1 MQKES
6 LDLHMM
12 WHLDA
17 LLHIFPIVIVTTVDI
32 EGSINAAPYALVLPF
47 CSSPQNPQILLISSS
62 MWHTAENTETTGEFV
77 LNYPRAGQLKDII
90 QTSLFYPAGINELE
104 YTDYTTMA
112 ARFVK
117 PPRIVECYQHVECR
131 VHTIVKPVELQC
143 NIIADVLDISADA
156 GLYALSRFART
167 RLVNAPVYL
176 GVDEEQGHLYGT
188 VCELTAEPVELKADV
203 EKKWRTF
210 PAVS

>member
-1 MQKES
+1 MAEKES
-6 LDLHMM
+6 LDLHVM

-17 LLHIFPIVIVTTVDI
+17 LLHIFPIVIVTTVDRK
-32 EGSINAAPYALVLPF
+32 GRINAAPYALVLPF

-62 MWHTAENTETTGEFV
+62 MWHTAENIEATGEFV

-90 QTSLFYPAGINELE
+90 QTSLFYPAGTNELE
-104 YTDYTTMA
+104 YTEYTTMA

-131 VHTIVKPVELQC
+131 VHKIIKPIELQT

-156 GLYALSRFART
+156 GLYALPRFVRT
-167 RLVNAPVYL
+167 QMVNAPVYM
-176 GVDEEQGHLYGT
+176 GVDEERGHLYGT
-188 VCELTAEPVELKADV
+188 VRELALEQSEADV
-203 EKKWRTF
+203 CRDRKV
-210 PAVS
+210 A